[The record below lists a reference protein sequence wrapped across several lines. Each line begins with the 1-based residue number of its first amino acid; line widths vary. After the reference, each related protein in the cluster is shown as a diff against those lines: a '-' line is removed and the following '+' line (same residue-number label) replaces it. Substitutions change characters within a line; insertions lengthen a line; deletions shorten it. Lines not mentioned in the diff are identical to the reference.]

1 MDKNRVWAEVD
12 LDAIKNNMEAM
23 HENLKPGT
31 KMMAVLKADGYGH
44 GAVEIAKMLED
55 VSYVFGYA
63 AATVDEAM
71 DLRAADI
78 KKPILILGY
87 TFEDTYEDMILN
99 DIRPT
104 FFTYQDAKKYADVA
118 EKLQKVAPIHL
129 AIDTGMGRIGFQMN
143 RDSVEEIKRI
153 SELASIRLEGVF
165 THFARAD
172 EMDKTAT
179 REQYELFMQMI
190 HELENNGVTF
200 ELHHCANSAAILE
213 FPDANLEMVRAGITM
228 YGLWPSEEMDHSFP
242 LEPALS
248 LYSHVVHIKTVEAGT
263 TVSYGGTFVA
273 EETMRI
279 ATIPVGYADG
289 YARSLSNCGYVLIRG
304 HKAPIL
310 GRVCMDQFMVDV
322 SGIPEASVLDKVTLI
337 GSDGD
342 HKITLDKLGELS
354 HRFNYEF
361 VCDLGIRIPRVYF
374 KDGKIVAEK
383 DYIG

>member
-1 MDKNRVWAEVD
+1 
-12 LDAIKNNMEAM
+12 
-23 HENLKPGT
+23 
-31 KMMAVLKADGYGH
+31 
-44 GAVEIAKMLED
+44 MLEE
-55 VSYVFGYA
+55 VPYVFGYA
-63 AATVDEAM
+63 AATVDEAL
-71 DLRAADI
+71 DLRAADV

-99 DIRPT
+99 NIRPT
-104 FFTYQDAKKYADVA
+104 FFTYHDAQRFSDIA
-118 EKLQKVAPIHL
+118 ERLGKIAPIHL

-143 RDSVEEIKRI
+143 RKAVDEIKEI
-153 SELASIRLEGVF
+153 SKLPAVKLEGVF

-179 REQYELFMQMI
+179 KEQYDLFMQMI

-200 ELHHCANSAAILE
+200 EIHHCANSAAILE

-248 LYSHVVHIKTVEAGT
+248 LYTHIVHIKDVDAGT

-273 EETMRI
+273 EEPMRI

-289 YARSLSNCGYVLIRG
+289 YARSLSGCGYVLIRG

-322 SGIPEASVLDKVTLI
+322 TNIPDAEVLDKVTLI
-337 GSDGD
+337 GTDGE
-342 HKITLDKLGELS
+342 HKITLDKLGDLS

-374 KDGKIVAEK
+374 KNGKVVAEK

>member
-1 MDKNRVWAEVD
+1 MDKNRVWAEVY
-12 LDAIKNNMEAM
+12 LDAIKSNMDAM

-44 GAVEIAKMLED
+44 GAVEIAKMLEE
-55 VSYVFGYA
+55 VPYVFGYA
-63 AATVDEAM
+63 AATVDEAL
-71 DLRAADI
+71 DLRAADV

-99 DIRPT
+99 NIRPT
-104 FFTYQDAKKYADVA
+104 FFTYHDAQRFSDIA
-118 EKLQKVAPIHL
+118 ERLGKIAPIHL

-143 RDSVEEIKRI
+143 RKAVDEIKEI
-153 SELASIRLEGVF
+153 SKLPAVKLEGVF

-179 REQYELFMQMI
+179 KEQYDLFMQMI

-200 ELHHCANSAAILE
+200 EIHHCANSAAILE

-248 LYSHVVHIKTVEAGT
+248 LYTHIVHIKDVDAGT

-273 EETMRI
+273 EEPMRI

-289 YARSLSNCGYVLIRG
+289 YARSLSGCGYVLIRG

-322 SGIPEASVLDKVTLI
+322 TNIPDAEVLDKVTLI
-337 GSDGD
+337 GTDGE
-342 HKITLDKLGELS
+342 HKITLDKLGDLS

-374 KDGKIVAEK
+374 KNGKVVAEK

>member
-1 MDKNRVWAEVD
+1 MDKNRVWAEVY
-12 LDAIKNNMEAM
+12 LDAIKSNMDAM

-44 GAVEIAKMLED
+44 GAVEIAKMLEE
-55 VSYVFGYA
+55 VPYVFGYA
-63 AATVDEAM
+63 AATVDEAL
-71 DLRAADI
+71 DLRAADV

-99 DIRPT
+99 NIRPT
-104 FFTYQDAKKYADVA
+104 FFTYHDAKRFSDIA
-118 EKLQKVAPIHL
+118 ERLGKIAPIHL

-143 RDSVEEIKRI
+143 RKAVDEITEI
-153 SELASIRLEGVF
+153 SKLPAVKLEGVF

-179 REQYELFMQMI
+179 KEQYDLFMQMI

-200 ELHHCANSAAILE
+200 EIHHCANSAAILE

-248 LYSHVVHIKTVEAGT
+248 LYTHIVHIKDVDAGT

-273 EETMRI
+273 EEPMRI

-289 YARSLSNCGYVLIRG
+289 YARSLSGCGYVLIRG

-322 SGIPEASVLDKVTLI
+322 TNIPDAEVLDKVTLI
-337 GSDGD
+337 GTDGE
-342 HKITLDKLGELS
+342 HKITLDKLGDLS

-374 KDGKIVAEK
+374 KNGKVVAEK